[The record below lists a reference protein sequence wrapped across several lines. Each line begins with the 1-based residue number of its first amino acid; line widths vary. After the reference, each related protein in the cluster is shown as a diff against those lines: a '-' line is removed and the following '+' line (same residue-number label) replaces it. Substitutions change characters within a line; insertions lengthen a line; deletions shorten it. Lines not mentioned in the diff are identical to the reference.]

1 MQVGGWQGSTGSVLV
16 TGRLDGSRVGEE
28 GGERER

>member
-1 MQVGGWQGSTGSVLV
+1 MQVGGWQGSTGAVLV
-16 TGRLDGSRVGEE
+16 TGRQAGSSRGG